1 MINLVS
7 FKSSQSEEDYLT
19 EFFNT
24 LTELILELRYDVK
37 DIARKVPSNLKSTH
51 FNIFMKNQYKI
62 DLSPLQMQSKSSTKS
77 LSINFFLQKKEDDL
91 FLQVESWNFYIISEK
106 KEKNAEISNL
116 SRAKICLF
124 LRSVLCLLTS
134 LPLWRKFICLPD
146 SNPNKKQFF
155 IDHELLINAKE
166 KEFTAAEKRNLK
178 ENFIEIETENFFL
191 IFKVVHLVDFTFLPN
206 EIKPKP
212 KLININVNKIK
223 RERFLSEGTCEDSDK
238 TEGTPLRFFAQ
249 WGIEGDISHK
259 KVPNHFKIQ
268 QAKSVMKSLWV
279 KGEDPNENKDEIEV
293 IDSENDVHFMRNEK
307 EEDEENNQF
316 ELITEETELKK
327 QNSDYQI
334 IGMEKNSENLEK
346 IIVKCKECMQK
357 IIFSDSGGEGMAENL
372 EKLKQFARALD

>member
-7 FKSSQSEEDYLT
+7 FKSSQSEESYQT
-19 EFFNT
+19 ELFNT
-24 LTELILELRYDVK
+24 LCELILELRYDVK
-37 DIARKVPSNLKSTH
+37 DIGRKVPSNLKTTH

-62 DLSPLQMQSKSSTKS
+62 DPSALQMQSKSSTKS

-116 SRAKICLF
+116 SRAKLCLF
-124 LRSVLCLLTS
+124 LRSVMCLLTS

-146 SNPNKKQFF
+146 GNPIKKQFF

-166 KEFTAAEKRNLK
+166 KEFTVTEKKNLR

-212 KLININVNKIK
+212 KLININMNKIK

-259 KVPNHFKIQ
+259 KMPNHFKIQ
-268 QAKSVMKSLWV
+268 QAKSVIKSLWV
-279 KGEDPNENKDEIEV
+279 KGEDSNENKDEIEV
-293 IDSENDVHFMRNEK
+293 IDSENDIHFMRNDQ
-307 EEDEENNQF
+307 EEEENNQF

-334 IGMEKNSENLEK
+334 IGIEKNSENLEK
-346 IIVKCKECMQK
+346 IVAKCKECMQK
-357 IIFSDSGGEGMAENL
+357 IIFSNDMGEEGMAENL
-372 EKLKQFARALD
+372 EKLKQFARVLD

>member
-7 FKSSQSEEDYLT
+7 FKSSQSEENYIT
-19 EFFNT
+19 ELFNT
-24 LTELILELRYDVK
+24 LCELILDLRYDVK
-37 DIARKVPSNLKSTH
+37 DIGRKVPSNLKTTH

-62 DLSPLQMQSKSSTKS
+62 DPSALQMQSKSSTKS

-124 LRSVLCLLTS
+124 LRSVMCLLTS

-146 SNPNKKQFF
+146 SNPIKKQFF

-166 KEFTAAEKRNLK
+166 KEFNATEKKNLR

-206 EIKPKP
+206 EIKQKP
-212 KLININVNKIK
+212 KLVNINMNKIK

-268 QAKSVMKSLWV
+268 QVKSVIKSLWV
-279 KGEDPNENKDEIEV
+279 KGEDSNENKDEIEV
-293 IDSENDVHFMRNEK
+293 IDSENDIHFMRNEQ
-307 EEDEENNQF
+307 EEEENNQF

-346 IIVKCKECMQK
+346 IVVKCKECMQK
-357 IIFSDSGGEGMAENL
+357 IIFSSDRGEEGMAENL
-372 EKLKQFARALD
+372 QKLKQFASALD